1 MLEVGPKMFGWDNVT
16 SGDGA
21 KEVVYTLTMVEQI
34 LYNSDETEQNPS
46 PDQSDSLTKTREL
59 KRTWVTRFLKSGG
72 LNKLIAMMEKGLSE
86 LKQLR
91 VDLEPDSDA
100 IIKLKEVLTVTMK
113 IVGVF
118 VSATVCGI
126 KNDLDADVFSIK

>member
-1 MLEVGPKMFGWDNVT
+1 MFGWDNVT

-34 LYNSDETEQNPS
+34 LYNSDETERNPS
-46 PDQSDSLTKTREL
+46 LDQSDSLTKTREL

-91 VDLEPDSDA
+91 VDLAPDSDA
-100 IIKLKEVLTVTMK
+100 IVKLKEVLTVTMK

-118 VSATVCGI
+118 VSAAVCGI